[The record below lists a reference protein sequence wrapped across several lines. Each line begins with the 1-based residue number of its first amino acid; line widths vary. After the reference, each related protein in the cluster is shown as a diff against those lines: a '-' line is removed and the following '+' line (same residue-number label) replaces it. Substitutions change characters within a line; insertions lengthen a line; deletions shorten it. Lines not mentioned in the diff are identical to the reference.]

1 VWISSASFAGKA
13 SRTLSI
19 VASDVSTKSAE
30 VPGVIFSRTSFT
42 KPSSMPMWVSDP
54 ASAPVAAPTA
64 NPSSG
69 TKKMRPKRKP
79 QNAPPRAPAP
89 VRLLRC
95 RVLGFFLPSGQVTM
109 AASWTLIVSSDCSR
123 SSVPSAV
130 SAPSAVCNFQTV
142 KVATRSS

>member
-1 VWISSASFAGKA
+1 
-13 SRTLSI
+13 
-19 VASDVSTKSAE
+19 
-30 VPGVIFSRTSFT
+30 
-42 KPSSMPMWVSDP
+42 MWVSDP

-89 VRLLRC
+89 VRLFRC

-109 AASWTLIVSSDCSR
+109 AASWTLISLLRLQPLERAERVLGPVGGVELPDREGRHAFLLSGLPCRLAAAGWSTGSSGDQRHPETSGLSSPWSR
-123 SSVPSAV
+123 V
-130 SAPSAVCNFQTV
+130 
-142 KVATRSS
+142 